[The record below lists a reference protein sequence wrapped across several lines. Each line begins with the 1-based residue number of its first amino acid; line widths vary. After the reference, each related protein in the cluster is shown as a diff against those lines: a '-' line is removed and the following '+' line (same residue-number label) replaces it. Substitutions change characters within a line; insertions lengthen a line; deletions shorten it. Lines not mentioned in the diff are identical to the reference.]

1 MPKRTLFKV
10 TALIVCFTL
19 LALSVPSV
27 YAKPGSSRI
36 DVGTFLKK
44 QVAFFTSLLSF
55 LPFFDNG
62 PDGPAIGGDD
72 YQHNVK
78 VTGGL
83 KSDRP
88 SGGD

>member
-10 TALIVCFTL
+10 TALVVCFTI

-27 YAKPGSSRI
+27 YAKDGSSRF

-44 QVAFFTSLLSF
+44 QVAFLSSLLSF

-62 PDGPAIGGDD
+62 PNVPVYGGDSE
-72 YQHNVK
+72 NNIK

>member
-10 TALIVCFTL
+10 TALVVCFTL

-27 YAKPGSSRI
+27 YAKSGSGRI

-62 PDGPAIGGDD
+62 PDVPAMGDD

-88 SGGD
+88 SGSD